1 MSDTLL
7 QDLLIKAQQGDTQ
20 AYQEFLE
27 QSAKLL
33 RPFVSKRIF
42 NADDVEDVLQ
52 DVLVGLH
59 KARHT
64 YIPGRPI
71 LSWVFAIARY
81 KLIDHIR
88 KVSRVNKQ
96 EVVDD
101 DAFAN
106 MWAEDIDL
114 RLDVDVSD
122 HLKEA
127 MDQLSDS
134 SKQIITMLK
143 LEGYKIREI
152 ADALNMNESAVKT
165 AAHRGY
171 KLMRKYLEKRYGY

>member
-1 MSDTLL
+1 MSDTL
-7 QDLLIKAQQGDTQ
+7 QQLLIDAQNGDTL
-20 AYQEFLE
+20 AYQSFLE
-27 QSAKLL
+27 QAAAML
-33 RPFVSKRIF
+33 RPFVAKRIF
-42 NADDVEDVLQ
+42 NANDVEDVLQ

-71 LSWVFAIARY
+71 LSWLFAIARY

-96 EVVDD
+96 EIVDD
-101 DAFAN
+101 DAFAH

-134 SKQIITMLK
+134 YKQIISMLQ

-152 ADALNMNESAVKT
+152 AEALNLNESAVKT

-171 KLMRKYLEKRYGY
+171 KLMRRYLEKKYGY